1 MNTNILDNI
10 YGITAIDG
18 VPMVSSRKVAEVFE
32 KQHKNILRDID
43 KLLKDLGE
51 LKSELS
57 YFIRSFYKT
66 SQNKKEPEYLITKD
80 GFTLLAMGFTGN
92 KALKFKIDYINRF
105 NGMERFIFNRNIAR
119 LEYPELTSMIKLM
132 HSQPK
137 FYHFSNEADLINK
150 IVTGMSSKQLHEKY
164 EIAKGESIRDY
175 LPTWQIE
182 AIQRLQKLDV
192 GLVVAIPDFND
203 RKKALQSYF
212 DKLNDILVL
221 PKLSA

>member
-1 MNTNILDNI
+1 
-10 YGITAIDG
+10 
-18 VPMVSSRKVAEVFE
+18 
-32 KQHKNILRDID
+32 
-43 KLLKDLGE
+43 
-51 LKSELS
+51 
-57 YFIRSFYKT
+57 
-66 SQNKKEPEYLITKD
+66 
-80 GFTLLAMGFTGN
+80 
-92 KALKFKIDYINRF
+92 
-105 NGMERFIFNRNIAR
+105 
-119 LEYPELTSMIKLM
+119 
-132 HSQPK
+132 
-137 FYHFSNEADLINK
+137 
-150 IVTGMSSKQLHEKY
+150 LHEKY